1 MNKTVCLVEQ
11 FVVLRKVMF
20 AQVSISHTE
29 KDKKKKM
36 FFNELPEVQN
46 KVTYWFVF
54 LGKNFLEQIVKS
66 CWASASSIDHRVIAV
81 QMSPPTLGIRG

>member
-29 KDKKKKM
+29 KDKKKKKCFLM
-36 FFNELPEVQN
+36 SCLRFRTKLLTGLSFWAKIFWN
-46 KVTYWFVF
+46 K
-54 LGKNFLEQIVKS
+54 L
-66 CWASASSIDHRVIAV
+66 
-81 QMSPPTLGIRG
+81 

>member
-1 MNKTVCLVEQ
+1 MNKTVCPVEQ

-29 KDKKKKM
+29 DKKKKKI

-46 KVTYWFVF
+46 KVIYWFVF
-54 LGKNFLEQIVKS
+54 LGKDFLE
-66 CWASASSIDHRVIAV
+66 
-81 QMSPPTLGIRG
+81 